1 MVVIVTPEEI
11 IEGTINPDL
20 IDLYDTPAGKASLAK
35 YENIVASKV
44 RAKINSD
51 QFKKEDGTYE
61 IPDDLK
67 MATISLIDSYYI
79 YAVVNKE
86 NSASKKV
93 TEKKIDD
100 FTIRYSDNE
109 SAFSYFGIPTDGD
122 ILDILKKYMGTRER
136 GYRDVDIR

>member
-11 IEGTINPDL
+11 VEATINQEL
-20 IDLYDTPAGKASLAK
+20 IDLYDTAAGKGNLVK
-35 YENIVASKV
+35 YEKIIASKIW
-44 RAKINSD
+44 AKVNSE
-51 QFKKEDGTYE
+51 QFRTADGYD

-67 MATISLIDSYYI
+67 MAAISLLDSYYI
-79 YAVVNKE
+79 YAVVNKQ
-86 NSASKKV
+86 NSGSKKV

-122 ILDILKKYMGTRER
+122 ILDILKKYMSSKER
-136 GYRDVDIR
+136 GFWDINVR